1 MNKTEFEKVLL
12 IVNPKAGQGD
22 LHTNL
27 EKIVPPLAATFPDLR
42 ILHTKEQGDA
52 TKYCREFASE
62 VDLIIVFG
70 GDGTVFECTNGLAP
84 LEIRPTLAI
93 IPGGTCNDFSRTLG
107 IPQNIAH
114 AANVIV
120 KGDTKPVDVAKANDQ
135 YFLNFWGI
143 GLVSEVSHNIDAEE
157 KAKLGKIGYYLSTL
171 RTVKNAD
178 TFSVKITYDGQI
190 YEDEAVLVMI
200 GNGEYLG
207 GIPSFIPNV
216 QCDDGSL
223 DIFAVRSTGFQAFR
237 DYINKKLFEDTDEND
252 IFHAQAKSIRIET
265 KEEKEVD
272 TDGESA
278 LHTPCH
284 IELLPGHFTMIY
296 NSNTVR

>member
-1 MNKTEFEKVLL
+1 MTQTKFEKVLL

-27 EKIVPPLAATFPDLR
+27 SKIVPPLAAAFPDLR
-42 ILHTKEQGDA
+42 ILHTKQQGDA
-52 TKYCREFASE
+52 TKYCKEFANK

-84 LEIRPTLAI
+84 LKIRPTLAI

-107 IPQNIAH
+107 VPQNIAE
-114 AANVIV
+114 AAKLIV
-120 KGDTKPVDVAKANDQ
+120 KGHTKPIDLAKANNQ

-143 GLVSEVSHNIDAEE
+143 GLVSEVSNNIDADE
-157 KAKLGKIGYYLSTL
+157 KAKLGKIGYYLSTI
-171 RTVKNAD
+171 RTVKNAE
-178 TFSVKITYDGQI
+178 TFPVKITYDEQV
-190 YEDEAVLVMI
+190 YEDEAVLVMV

-207 GIPSFIPNV
+207 GIPSFIPNIK
-216 QCDDGSL
+216 CDDGEL
-223 DIFAVRSTGFQAFR
+223 DIFVVKSTGIQAFK
-237 DYINKKLFEDTDEND
+237 DYIGKKLFEDTNNND
-252 IFHAQAKSIRIET
+252 IFHVKAKSILIET

-272 TDGESA
+272 TDGESS
-278 LHTPCH
+278 LHTPCQ

-296 NSNTVR
+296 NPELV

>member
-1 MNKTEFEKVLL
+1 MTKTKFEKVLL

-27 EKIVPPLAATFPDLR
+27 TKIVPPLAAAFPDLH
-42 ILHTKEQGDA
+42 ILHTKKQGDA
-52 TKYCREFASE
+52 TKYCQEFASK

-84 LEIRPTLAI
+84 LETRPTLAI

-107 IPQNIAH
+107 VPQNIAE
-114 AANVIV
+114 AAKLITKEHV
-120 KGDTKPVDVAKANDQ
+120 KPVDVAKANGQ
-135 YFLNFWGI
+135 HFLNFWGI
-143 GLVSEVSHNIDAEE
+143 GLVSEVSNNIDAEE
-157 KAKLGKIGYYLSTL
+157 KAKLGKIGYYLSTI
-171 RTVKNAD
+171 RTVKNAE
-178 TFSVKITYDGQI
+178 TFPVKITYDGQV
-190 YEDEAVLVMI
+190 YEDEAVLVMV

-216 QCDDGSL
+216 KCDDGTL
-223 DIFAVRSTGFQAFR
+223 DIFVVKSTGIQAFK
-237 DYINKKLFEDTDEND
+237 DYIGKKLFEDSNDND
-252 IFHAQAKSIRIET
+252 IFHVKAKSIHIET
-265 KEEKEVD
+265 EEEKEVD
-272 TDGESA
+272 TDGESS

-296 NSNTVR
+296 NPAVV